1 MDVSPRQNPAYRPSL
16 RMGIGVIRRRHLWIA
31 ALVVYA
37 GAIFAGSSLP
47 LRADPTR
54 FPLARIDGL
63 LHAAEFVVFFLL
75 ARKAIGSTA
84 GALLASALYAGSDEL
99 HQAFVPGRSATLVD
113 AAFDVAGAAA
123 AALVRAGVARSRLLA
138 RMHRRILAIR
148 GGREERDR

>member
-1 MDVSPRQNPAYRPSL
+1 
-16 RMGIGVIRRRHLWIA
+16 MGMRVIRRRHVWIA
-31 ALVVYA
+31 VLIVYA

-47 LRADPTR
+47 LRAVSTR

-63 LHAAEFVVFFLL
+63 LHAAEFAVFFLL

-99 HQAFVPGRSATLVD
+99 HQAFVPGRSATFLD
-113 AAFDVAGAAA
+113 AAFDLGGAAA
-123 AALVRAGVARSRLLA
+123 AALVRAGVTRSRLLA

-148 GGREERDR
+148 GGREERNR